1 MTNGRSDRIILR
13 LLEFEIFV
21 HRLGDES
28 INYGL
33 SHMSI
38 IILPTFLFR
47 LRSKTHAYLLYTK
60 SI

>member
-21 HRLGDES
+21 HRLGAES

-38 IILPTFLFR
+38 IILPTFLFS